1 MKWKHILII
10 IDQEVSRNKDLK
22 ENGSFYGLGIHLMDR
37 MIALFGRPDQVTY
50 DIRNNEVSEAVDNY
64 FDVDLH
70 YGSKL
75 KVKVKTN
82 HSVASPYPRFIVH
95 GSNGSFIKYGED
107 QQEMI

>member
-1 MKWKHILII
+1 
-10 IDQEVSRNKDLK
+10 
-22 ENGSFYGLGIHLMDR
+22 MDR

-107 QQEMI
+107 QQENDLKPESCQMHQALEKIHQCIMEK